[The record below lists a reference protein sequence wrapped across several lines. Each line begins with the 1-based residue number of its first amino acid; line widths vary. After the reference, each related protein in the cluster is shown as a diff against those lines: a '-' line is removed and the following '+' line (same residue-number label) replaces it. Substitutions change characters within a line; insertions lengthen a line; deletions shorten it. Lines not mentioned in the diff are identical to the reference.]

1 MAAERF
7 YILKGGE
14 REGPFD
20 ESYVRFL
27 LENDE
32 IGFEDFCE
40 TPDGKRI
47 RLGALYEPVEG
58 AEGGGGNSEA
68 ESRRASAGERRQ
80 RSAPRPGKILYHGHP
95 SFLRYPVAWC
105 LVLAGSL
112 GGYWLGPH
120 SLAGMLAGFGIAVM
134 AFFYIVLSRSSH
146 VYVITPRR
154 LEAVHGLVA
163 KDSTEIRI
171 EDVRTINVRRSGLP
185 GLFGV
190 GTMEFSSTGDAIDVS
205 FADIWGARRLKKLV
219 RRLQDDLE
227 T

>member
-7 YILKGGE
+7 YILKDGE

-27 LENDE
+27 LENE
-32 IGFEDFCE
+32 EVGFDDFCE
-40 TPDGKRI
+40 TSDGKRV

-58 AEGGGGNSEA
+58 TEGGGDPEVETRQSGG
-68 ESRRASAGERRQ
+68 GERRS
-80 RSAPRPGKILYHGHP
+80 RSALRPAKILYHGHP
-95 SFLRYPVAWC
+95 SYLRYPVAWG
-105 LVLAGSL
+105 LVLTGSI
-112 GGYWLGPH
+112 GGCWFGPH
-120 SLAGMLAGFGIAVM
+120 SLAGMLAGFGIAVI

-185 GLFGV
+185 GLLGV

-219 RRLQDDLE
+219 RRLQDELE
-227 T
+227 E